1 MPLLDSPDNHD
12 LLCTEDFETPETPEK
27 KRKRR
32 SWEPFKGE
40 VFPLPM
46 VPHPV
51 RREKIEENV
60 RCCALCLLDLEASVV
75 HRRMHPP
82 SLDLS
87 KVLCSLSAPGPYC
100 IQLLVCL

>member
-1 MPLLDSPDNHD
+1 V
-12 LLCTEDFETPETPEK
+12 
-27 KRKRR
+27 
-32 SWEPFKGE
+32 W
-40 VFPLPM
+40 
-46 VPHPV
+46 
-51 RREKIEENV
+51 REKIEENV
-60 RCCALCLLDLEASVV
+60 RCCALRLLDLEASVV